1 MVEKEVKEQEQ
12 SVNYAMLS
20 LFQYVASILVI
31 LVHCQRLFPNEILHF
46 TQKSMFGRMAVPFFS
61 YHQLLCLN
69 QVLQKRR
76 V

>member
-1 MVEKEVKEQEQ
+1 MVEKEVKEQER

-20 LFQYVASILVI
+20 LFQYVASILVV

-61 YHQLLCLN
+61 YHLPLCLN
-69 QVLQKRR
+69 QVLQRRR

>member
-1 MVEKEVKEQEQ
+1 MVEKEVKEQER

-46 TQKSMFGRMAVPFFS
+46 TQKSMFGLDEWLCLFFS
-61 YHQLLCLN
+61 YHLPLCLN
-69 QVLQKRR
+69 LV
-76 V
+76 